1 MKKQDRNKLIRL
13 AHKKPELREQIIG
26 LIKKQ
31 AAFKFI
37 QDGELD
43 GLSFEK
49 IQELAEKKFGQGFD
63 QVDIASI
70 RKVNGKIRI
79 TASVRVDIGAGS
91 NEVAEVAREYGI
103 GLLAPDNSGASA
115 PELSSSDSSVDIS
128 EVQDTPF
135 PTRETVRNVV
145 VVRPSG
151 SSNSSD
157 RAESLSRA
165 RSSVSPISIALPSRT
180 RTTFR
185 SRARSLPFV
194 QSVMRGTQHP
204 STTHSG
210 KIDGVKVSITVEGNT
225 PEERAADA
233 YQKFLK
239 LKREFPDASLVT
251 DFYIEGDTL
260 FIIIADAQVPEDTS
274 AIADAR
280 SSFNT
285 IQSMSGGSGGSSS
298 GGSFGGGSSD
308 YEEDSE
314 EYSEE
319 ESEDYQPEVVQRSRD
334 EIREE
339 NERARRRQREELEAE
354 TERLREQAERQ
365 QRERDQRAVELAQA
379 AAEAEQQRQEE
390 AAAQALADAPAK
402 GDYVMLDGSS
412 IPNKV
417 FVQGYVD
424 GLLLARRNRQVQEH
438 YGTDREGQQI
448 PVSKIFKW
456 NYDSARG
463 WRDRFFTNAD
473 KEMSK
478 AQRDALNGSL
488 GYRKPKSQRS
498 GIASP
503 FFLKGIWNAISNLE
517 GVDPRSLPSKS
528 WFMKNFGFS
537 EGFQGQNST
546 EAYAHRV
553 HARRTASDTQTRQK
567 LIRLAYE
574 KPELRSK
581 ILPLLET
588 KVAYDEEKE
597 IDALLK
603 AKTIS
608 IGRWGLFYV
617 TKVDKNENMYLKNL
631 GNKEYV
637 LTPMLGGAQMSGHG
651 RTRMRL
657 TNLDYSQI
665 TVID

>member
-1 MKKQDRNKLIRL
+1 MNKQDRNKLIRL
-13 AHKKPELREQIIG
+13 AHKKPELREKIIG
-26 LIKKQ
+26 LIQKQ

-43 GLSFEK
+43 GLSFDK
-49 IQELAEKKFGQGFD
+49 IKELAEKKFGQGFD

-115 PELSSSDSSVDIS
+115 PELSSNDASVDIA

-145 VVRPSG
+145 VVRP
-151 SSNSSD
+151 NSSSGIDND
-157 RAESLSRA
+157 RSEALTRAFSRVA
-165 RSSVSPISIALPSRT
+165 PVSIALPSRT
-180 RTTFR
+180 RTQFR

-194 QSVMRGTQHP
+194 QSVMRGTRHP

-210 KIDGVKVSITVEGNT
+210 QIDGVKVSIFVEGNT

-274 AIADAR
+274 AIAEAR
-280 SSFNT
+280 SSFDT
-285 IQSMSGGSGGSSS
+285 IQSMSGGSGGSGS
-298 GGSFGGGSSD
+298 GGSFGGGSSYSD

-314 EYSEE
+314 EYYSEE
-319 ESEDYQPEVVQRSRD
+319 ESEDYQPEVRSRQTERQRQFD
-334 EIREE
+334 EEVRLE
-339 NERARRRQREELEAE
+339 NERN
-354 TERLREQAERQ
+354 ERLERERI

-390 AAAQALADAPAK
+390 EAAQALANAPAK
-402 GDYVMLDGSS
+402 GDYLMLDGSP
-412 IPNKV
+412 IPNRV
-417 FVQGYVD
+417 FVAGYID
-424 GLLLARRNRQVQEH
+424 GLLLARRDRQVREH
-438 YGTDREGQQI
+438 YGVDRDGNQLSPNQ
-448 PVSKIFKW
+448 IFKW

-463 WRDRFFTNAD
+463 WRDRFFTDAD

-488 GYRKPKSQRS
+488 GYRKPKAQRS
-498 GIASP
+498 GIANP
-503 FFLKGIWNAISNLE
+503 FFLKGIWNAISNLD
-517 GVDPRSLPSKS
+517 GVDRRSLPSKG

-553 HARRTASDTQTRQK
+553 HARRTASENMTRQK

-581 ILPLLET
+581 ILPLL
-588 KVAYDEEKE
+588 K
-597 IDALLK
+597 K
-603 AKTIS
+603 A
-608 IGRWGLFYV
+608 
-617 TKVDKNENMYLKNL
+617 D
-631 GNKEYV
+631 
-637 LTPMLGGAQMSGHG
+637 
-651 RTRMRL
+651 
-657 TNLDYSQI
+657 
-665 TVID
+665 